1 MFTLA
6 WQRPELWQ
14 SHIVLLVLVLLVL
27 ARGFRCVDL
36 FLFDHG
42 SVGLCRVADVV
53 TTLVYMVGAFVSVP
67 VFIHSIKQD
76 ENAQRRC
83 CYDAD
88 HHPRGTA
95 RLPEDLLCSWV
106 TLWSS
111 TSGIGCK
118 TKKQDYCKKAMFYVS
133 SLLWPYWCNEWEHA
147 FFYLHV
153 QMNISNIIDI
163 KTDDFQ
169 STCWLKWL
177 SHQIEKRA
185 VRQWIEHNRMKWHI
199 MAKIRGPSECLSA
212 AWSDTLSV

>member
-1 MFTLA
+1 MLA

-53 TTLVYMVGAFVSVP
+53 TTLVYMVRAFVSVP

-88 HHPRGTA
+88 HHPRSTA

-111 TSGIGCK
+111 TGGIGCRGRQK
-118 TKKQDYCKKAMFYVS
+118 TQDYYKKAHRVLHHYFDRIGVMNVS
-133 SLLWPYWCNEWEHA
+133 MHFSSCMYKW
-147 FFYLHV
+147 
-153 QMNISNIIDI
+153 IS
-163 KTDDFQ
+163 
-169 STCWLKWL
+169 
-177 SHQIEKRA
+177 QI
-185 VRQWIEHNRMKWHI
+185 
-199 MAKIRGPSECLSA
+199 
-212 AWSDTLSV
+212 

>member
-88 HHPRGTA
+88 HHPRSTA
-95 RLPEDLLCSWV
+95 RLPEDLRCSWV

-118 TKKQDYCKKAMFYVS
+118 AKKNKITAKKPRFMFHHYFDRIGVM
-133 SLLWPYWCNEWEHA
+133 NESMHFSICMYKW
-147 FFYLHV
+147 
-153 QMNISNIIDI
+153 IS
-163 KTDDFQ
+163 
-169 STCWLKWL
+169 
-177 SHQIEKRA
+177 QI
-185 VRQWIEHNRMKWHI
+185 
-199 MAKIRGPSECLSA
+199 
-212 AWSDTLSV
+212 